1 MLYQDEKCI
10 YSTSYNHDREWHI
23 KQYVFGSKE
32 ESIILFIYFLLN
44 VLGRHWLIKLLF
56 S

>member
-10 YSTSYNHDREWHI
+10 YSAVIVMTRNGILNSEH
-23 KQYVFGSKE
+23 VFGSEE

-44 VLGRHWLIKLLF
+44 VLG
-56 S
+56 